1 MRDESNRLATPV
13 ARSARSPLH
22 PGSMER
28 SKAPRTGRT
37 KRTTVSRMMRSR
49 NSSYIPFVNS
59 PSSVSQNHQNELN
72 DDDDEEEEDVLW
84 QGTTRT
90 MVMVVEEE
98 TRWSLTTNL
107 LTHVSQPAEPD
118 VREDTNEKRQ
128 DSPVHHK
135 DTNTNSTPRSRPR
148 RRRHSLVVPTRPG
161 GGTMGGLLVD
171 TTERYKEA
179 EYNDDNDKDREP
191 FEACGT
197 NNKER
202 HETVG
207 DETEEEEEEEEEDM
221 ASKTSTTTTRQPK
234 KERQRRRTTNHMVVS
249 IRHMPASP
257 FRAFVTPSSEQQQ
270 QQQEHDQEE
279 EEQDYE
285 ALETELVTTAS
296 TTCEDEDE
304 TIQQQQQQQQEYQE
318 QVGNNRISTQEQPP
332 NKQHGDTPQPAP
344 HDKESWSGEPHTTH
358 TTKQIESVPTPT
370 IRPKDKTQRRR
381 SLRRISGVSI
391 RPRSPLA
398 FVPLECSSTIDDH
411 DDDLKEEQEQD
422 NRTAATQ
429 TTESCITKDTKAPDT
444 STNLTTKHEAPPPQR
459 SRMGSTSRPM
469 PPKSL
474 PTKDEDEGKEEH
486 AEQVAD
492 SGDGGGNNHDSTVS
506 GEYVGTP
513 SRDNDDNSL
522 LRDSMDN
529 ETDLSTERQRNGG
542 RTGTANTQS
551 LPVVPIPTQD
561 QAEGPDQPMTGRQ
574 GDDYTGK
581 QDTVLDT
588 EQPQKTLVLALT
600 KDNEE
605 DDDAFEVTW
614 HEREPNKEVVERKP
628 TATFVKRLLARTK
641 SLHCSSL
648 KKRNPVS
655 LSVMTTTNDTLSV
668 EPRKGSIVLKPKK
681 LSSGDANS
689 TSHSHSVAS
698 ISQGTTATTQT
709 PDSAVDT
716 TVGQS
721 TREDLSSNT
730 VSEEPVLER
739 QDAPQCEAAVTDQGA
754 QETSDPVI
762 IEAIDHSESFL
773 EEMSSF
779 SGKNTDHPTG
789 KSPEVRD
796 VSFITQRILDYV
808 SNESQDDRI
817 QSLESRSSHDD
828 NNNDDDNYGM
838 SSLDYDEAQVLMEI
852 NALLYPNKNLD
863 KDLTVSGTIAEFLQE
878 LMNTDDPLVEQSL
891 QDVES
896 LTLDRTLSST
906 SLVGGGDLDSVSTID
921 DTSYKGTAPTKPEKQ
936 GGGWNNTP
944 LGTTLSQHSRHQ
956 QQQGH
961 DDIPHKPDVS
971 PEGTE
976 TDPFL
981 ELNRANRRIHHPTEQ
996 SQQQDAEPSSPNH
1009 NNKLKRSNKSIKKL
1023 FSIGR
1028 STSLRSVSS
1037 SASTSKPFSPQ
1048 PHSWKWSK
1056 LFSGPVRPFSKLSGR
1071 PMTTDR
1077 NTRRVG
1083 EPPGKPSLVGSDD
1096 DDGADGSLSTHE
1108 DWSLSQESSQPSC
1121 LQSPRALAKE
1131 VWLATGEMFG
1141 FLEDDHP
1148 ELRDKDDDDHDD
1160 PRSFTL
1166 TTTSLW
1172 HSTSTNPTACPM
1184 PCWA

>member
-13 ARSARSPLH
+13 ARS
-22 PGSMER
+22 GTMER

-59 PSSVSQNHQNELN
+59 PSSVSQNHQNEQN
-72 DDDDEEEEDVLW
+72 DDDDDDDEDVLW

-90 MVMVVEEE
+90 MMVVVEEE
-98 TRWSLTTNL
+98 ETRQSLTTKL

-118 VREDTNEKRQ
+118 VREDMNEKRQ
-128 DSPVHHK
+128 DSPVHDK
-135 DTNTNSTPRSRPR
+135 DTNTNSTPWSRPR
-148 RRRHSLVVPTRPG
+148 RRRHSLVVPMRPG
-161 GGTMGGLLVD
+161 GATMGGLLVD
-171 TTERYKEA
+171 TTELYKEA
-179 EYNDDNDKDREP
+179 EDNDDDDDDKDREP

-207 DETEEEEEEEEEDM
+207 DETEEEEEEDV
-221 ASKTSTTTTRQPK
+221 ASKTSTTATRQPK

-270 QQQEHDQEE
+270 QEHDQEE
-279 EEQDYE
+279 EKQDYE

-304 TIQQQQQQQQEYQE
+304 TIQQQQQQQQQEYQE

-391 RPRSPLA
+391 RPRSPMA

-422 NRTAATQ
+422 NRTGATQ
-429 TTESCITKDTKAPDT
+429 TTESCITKDTKAPGT
-444 STNLTTKHEAPPPQR
+444 STNVTTKHKAPPQQL

-474 PTKDEDEGKEEH
+474 PTKDEEEGKEEQ

-506 GEYVGTP
+506 GESVGTP

-529 ETDLSTERQRNGG
+529 ETDLSSERQRIGD
-542 RTGTANTQS
+542 RTGTTHTES
-551 LPVVPIPTQD
+551 LPVVPIPTKD
-561 QAEGPDQPMTGRQ
+561 QTEGPDQPMTGRQ

-581 QDTVLDT
+581 HVIVLDT
-588 EQPQKTLVLALT
+588 EQPKKTLVLGPT
-600 KDNEE
+600 KEDNDD
-605 DDDAFEVTW
+605 DDDAFEVEW
-614 HEREPNKEVVERKP
+614 REKEP
-628 TATFVKRLLARTK
+628 TKEMVARNPTVTFVKRLLARTK

-655 LSVMTTTNDTLSV
+655 LLTMTTTNDTLSG
-668 EPRKGSIVLKPKK
+668 EPRTGSIVLKRKK
-681 LSSGDANS
+681 LSTGDANS
-689 TSHSHSVAS
+689 TNHSHSVTT

-716 TVGQS
+716 TVGQLL
-721 TREDLSSNT
+721 TREYISSNA
-730 VSEEPVLER
+730 VSQER
-739 QDAPQCEAAVTDQGA
+739 VMEQQDAPPCEAEATDQGA

-762 IEAIDHSESFL
+762 IEPIDHSESFL
-773 EEMSSF
+773 EEMSTF
-779 SGKNTDHPTG
+779 SGKNTNHPTG

-808 SNESQDDRI
+808 SNESQDDQI
-817 QSLESRSSHDD
+817 QSLESRSSPDD
-828 NNNDDDNYGM
+828 NNNDNGDAM
-838 SSLDYDEAQVLMEI
+838 LSLDYDDAQVLMEI
-852 NALLYPNKNLD
+852 NALLYPSKNLD

-878 LMNTDDPLVEQSL
+878 LMNTDDPQSL

-906 SLVGGGDLDSVSTID
+906 SLLGGGDVDSVSTMN
-921 DTSYKGTAPTKPEKQ
+921 DTSKGAAATKPEKQ
-936 GGGWNNTP
+936 GGEWNNKL
-944 LGTTLSQHSRHQ
+944 LGTTLNQHSQQQ

-961 DDIPHKPDVS
+961 DDIRHKPDVS
-971 PEGTE
+971 PEETE

-981 ELNRANRRIHHPTEQ
+981 VLSRANRRIHHPTEQ
-996 SQQQDAEPSSPNH
+996 SQPQDAEPSSPNL

-1037 SASTSKPFSPQ
+1037 SASTSKPSSPQ

-1071 PMTTDR
+1071 HMTTNR

-1160 PRSFTL
+1160 PRSLTQ